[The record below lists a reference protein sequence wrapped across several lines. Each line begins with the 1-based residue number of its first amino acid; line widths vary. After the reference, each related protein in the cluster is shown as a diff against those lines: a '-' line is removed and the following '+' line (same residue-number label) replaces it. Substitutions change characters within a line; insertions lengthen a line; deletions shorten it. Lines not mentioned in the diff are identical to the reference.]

1 VPDAAE
7 AAVTAI
13 RTSLAALGNRLV
25 DLESDATVELA
36 RSGCLTGASASAW
49 AEADA
54 GLSAAWETYRAVDD
68 LVRQAEADPSRWVTL
83 ELATVPRPG
92 PGGPTNPTEAL
103 AAAARAV
110 DDAAGVAGRLLAA
123 WDSLAARTTAASQLA
138 TNAGATDVE
147 RSANALAE
155 LLASD
160 PLAVTESDVADLE
173 QRAAAADARRTAVK
187 VASARIDVDLDQA
200 RHRLAEL
207 ESDLGAAGAELDH
220 AASRI
225 AGLGRPDPVPDL
237 DALARWL
244 DQIAAQV
251 EGGAEPTRA
260 ASTLDD
266 WLAAAQARRADLDA
280 ALGRARDALRRR
292 EDGRGLWK
300 ALRAKA
306 GAVRLDER
314 TEVADA
320 LTAAQ
325 EALWRAPCDLDAAE
339 AALARVSAVLKKGP
353 AKGSANGSTD
363 GTTDD
368 RGGAS

>member
-1 VPDAAE
+1 VPDATE

-13 RTSLAALGNRLV
+13 RTALAALGNRLV
-25 DLESDATVELA
+25 DLESDPTVELA
-36 RSGCLTGASASAW
+36 RTGCLTGGSASTW
-49 AEADA
+49 AGADA
-54 GLSAAWETYRAVDD
+54 ALSAAWETYRAVDE
-68 LVRQAEADPSRWVTL
+68 VVQVAERDPNRGWVQLEFATVQGPDGPTDPS
-83 ELATVPRPG
+83 A
-92 PGGPTNPTEAL
+92 AL
-103 AAAARAV
+103 AAADRKV
-110 DDAAGVAGRLLAA
+110 DDAAGVAKRLFAA
-123 WDSLAARTTAASQLA
+123 WDSLAGRTTAAGRTA
-138 TNAGATDVE
+138 ADAGAADVE

-173 QRAAAADARRTAVK
+173 QRAAAAGARRAAVTA
-187 VASARIDVDLDQA
+187 ASARIGVDLDQA
-200 RHRLAEL
+200 RRRLGEL
-207 ESDLGAAGAELDH
+207 ESDLRAAGAELDH
-220 AASRI
+220 AAGRI

-266 WLAAAQARRADLDA
+266 WLAAAQARRADLEA

-314 TEVADA
+314 PEVADA

-339 AALARVSAVLKKGP
+339 AALARVSAVLTKGSTGP
-353 AKGSANGSTD
+353 ADRVSE
-363 GTTDD
+363 D
-368 RGGAS
+368 RGGAE